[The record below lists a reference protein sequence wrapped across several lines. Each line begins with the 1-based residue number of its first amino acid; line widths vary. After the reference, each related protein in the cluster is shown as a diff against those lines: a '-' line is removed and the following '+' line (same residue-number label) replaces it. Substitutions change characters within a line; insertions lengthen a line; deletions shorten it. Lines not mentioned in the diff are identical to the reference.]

1 MNTLR
6 SADETWVDQGKD
18 GEINRHEDGTSLDG
32 LHLADAAAAAADD
45 DDHNDVVLFL

>member
-6 SADETWVDQGKD
+6 SADEMWVDQGKD

-32 LHLADAAAAAADD
+32 FHLAAAAAD